1 MAVLLNGGRVVAM
14 LAAGVMLLGASGCG
28 GGGSGVTVLVN
39 KPDWSY
45 ERYQR
50 IAVLETRCSDPR
62 ARSHADHLTARL
74 TEMLAN
80 NGTFTVVEK
89 ERFRD
94 LMTEQDLSRLADVA
108 NPDSAL
114 PEGAIEVAQVLVL
127 PALTTFDLKA
137 TRVDRRQP
145 VYQMDRHGRLVQT
158 GERIVPEFTH
168 GARVSGTVR
177 VVDAATG
184 RTLTSHTVTNL
195 GDERSRSNR
204 PPDVS
209 PEDIATAAVDEMAV
223 EFTRRIA
230 PTQVEVEF
238 DTDMLIVALE
248 YRDGRYATVTRVPWS
263 AEQVIVAARDLP
275 RECVR
280 NDFKLELETLEG
292 RRLLGEASFTWNGS
306 AGKRGEVLIVPAKEL
321 RDSGEIDFVA
331 KLFAAGDDEPVL
343 TREFALIPPKQ

>member
-1 MAVLLNGGRVVAM
+1 MAGSRDRGWFGVILSALVLVG
-14 LAAGVMLLGASGCG
+14 AAGCG

-39 KPDWSY
+39 KPDWAY

-74 TEMLAN
+74 TEILAN

-145 VYQMDRHGRLVQT
+145 VYGTDRRGRLVQT
-158 GERIVPEFTH
+158 GERIVPVYTH

-195 GDERSRSNR
+195 GDETSRSGG
-204 PPDVS
+204 PPKES
-209 PEDIATAAVDEMAV
+209 PEDIATAAVDLMSV
-223 EFTRRIA
+223 EFVRRIA
-230 PTQVEVEF
+230 PTRVEVEF
-238 DTDMLIVALE
+238 DSNMLVVALE
-248 YRDGRYATVTRVPWS
+248 YRDGRYVEASRLPWN
-263 AEQVIVAARDLP
+263 AEQVIVAARELP

-306 AGKRGEVLIVPAKEL
+306 AGKRGEVLVVPADAL
-321 RDSGEIDFVA
+321 RDSGEVEFVA
-331 KLFAAGDDEPVL
+331 KLFATGDDEPVL
-343 TREFALIPPKQ
+343 TREFSLIPPKQ